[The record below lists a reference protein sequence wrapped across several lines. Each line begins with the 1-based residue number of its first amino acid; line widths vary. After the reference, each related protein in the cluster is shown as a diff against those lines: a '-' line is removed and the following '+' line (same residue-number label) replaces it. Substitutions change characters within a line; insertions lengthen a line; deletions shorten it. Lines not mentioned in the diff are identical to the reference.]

1 MTKPRR
7 KKKYM
12 LLRGKF
18 NNYIVVE
25 RTWYDS
31 KGIGRARGRNQSWFI
46 SAESDDPKML
56 SVMGGLAGNLV
67 NQQIS
72 NKYE

>member
-1 MTKPRR
+1 MRR

-25 RTWYDS
+25 RKWYDE
-31 KGIGRARGRNQSWFI
+31 KRIGRARGRNQSWFI